1 MKSVLYLTRKE
12 IKRGVTRESEMGIRI
27 FKSESLKET
36 DFLKIGESRRLSPMD
51 SSEFT
56 IQYVGG
62 MANVRTCD
70 ESLYHRV

>member
-1 MKSVLYLTRKE
+1 
-12 IKRGVTRESEMGIRI
+12 
-27 FKSESLKET
+27 LKET
-36 DFLKIGESRRLSPMD
+36 DFLKIGERRRLSPMD

-70 ESLYHRV
+70 ESLYHRA

>member
-1 MKSVLYLTRKE
+1 
-12 IKRGVTRESEMGIRI
+12 
-27 FKSESLKET
+27 
-36 DFLKIGESRRLSPMD
+36 MD

-70 ESLYHRV
+70 ESLYHRVSSREREQVEEFIRRVEHLEQKIKYLQTYWKEEYHIASKQL

>member
-1 MKSVLYLTRKE
+1 MTNKGRSVIINSTKN
-12 IKRGVTRESEMGIRI
+12 SE
-27 FKSESLKET
+27 KKK
-36 DFLKIGESRRLSPMD
+36 FLKIVRKGGFGPMD

-62 MANVRTCD
+62 MANVKTCD

>member
-1 MKSVLYLTRKE
+1 MKKYKCFRKIVLTNKDC
-12 IKRGVTRESEMGIRI
+12 GVI
-27 FKSESLKET
+27 
-36 DFLKIGESRRLSPMD
+36 IGERRRLSPMD